1 MSTISP
7 LLCRANPTPRFDFVI
22 GLLLGIILA
31 SMFFVIQNSRRKP
44 IRAVFS
50 GSSAKSTVRRPH
62 PQRAFLQAV
71 GKQTLIMKLQ
81 GFREFGSRPYRAN
94 AYEAYLVFFGT
105 ITKVEEEIRKLL
117 DMAAWESNPI
127 RFLSTSFLCSRASPL
142 TTLRPS
148 RRLCAR
154 PRPRLFISRGV
165 CPAPEA
171 PVAER
176 RPPHLVWR

>member
-1 MSTISP
+1 MEYITIWAITIGMTLYVEFDLPSSS
-7 LLCRANPTPRFDFVI
+7 LTRHRFDFVI

-81 GFREFGSRPYRAN
+81 GFCES
-94 AYEAYLVFFGT
+94 
-105 ITKVEEEIRKLL
+105 
-117 DMAAWESNPI
+117 AA
-127 RFLSTSFLCSRASPL
+127 RMQGFC
-142 TTLRPS
+142 
-148 RRLCAR
+148 
-154 PRPRLFISRGV
+154 
-165 CPAPEA
+165 
-171 PVAER
+171 
-176 RPPHLVWR
+176 

>member
-1 MSTISP
+1 MEYITIWAITIGMTLSVYLGSALRNTDP
-7 LLCRANPTPRFDFVI
+7 CRRFDFVI

-81 GFREFGSRPYRAN
+81 GFRKHLVASLGSRLRR
-94 AYEAYLVFFGT
+94 T
-105 ITKVEEEIRKLL
+105 IQ
-117 DMAAWESNPI
+117 
-127 RFLSTSFLCSRASPL
+127 CSSVQSP
-142 TTLRPS
+142 R
-148 RRLCAR
+148 
-154 PRPRLFISRGV
+154 
-165 CPAPEA
+165 
-171 PVAER
+171 
-176 RPPHLVWR
+176 